1 MILPLFERYP
11 TNGQPYTN
19 ECQLS
24 TNSLEFAAVLP
35 DVAKMKNKDQNHDDP
50 DDSYYEELT
59 NVFFNSR
66 HYSYHHYNRSRSYH
80 RSYNRRYHRRANAW
94 FHENQHQY

>member
-1 MILPLFERYP
+1 MILPLFKRYP

-19 ECQLS
+19 ECQSS

-59 NVFFNSR
+59 NVFFNSC
-66 HYSYHHYNRSRSYH
+66 HYSYHHYNQ
-80 RSYNRRYHRRANAW
+80 
-94 FHENQHQY
+94 NQILVKEYSLHYLNNH